1 MARPL
6 LLFILTMVLLS
17 GCGQGDGGAALAG
30 GPEPIPSFR
39 TTTTSPTGMFSFS
52 PGGDLTG
59 RVSGT
64 VWLDGPNAARVRLFP
79 HNGEFR
85 VEATLP
91 DGNIMLADV
100 SLAPVDTLVLQG
112 LPGVGPFEPEGW
124 VWVTPISTLLA
135 LYRDARPDLADS
147 ERQIRLKRF
156 LGISESQSVNRPF
169 SSRGQ
174 TQFSPRAFLDAAGA
188 QGLLEFARNLIAE
201 LEQEQARSFLN
212 LETPPGVVPP
222 AVAGPSRLIGLMDS
236 VGAGLVTDLIW
247 KGLGWAVGKMGL
259 GSSTNKQLDQI
270 QQQLSQINSEVEALQ
285 QSLPGLGTGTLAGN
299 VASDDIA
306 PVYTYYT
313 HENTVLTNSQSQY
326 TPFSFNNATFLAT
339 SDFTFLT
346 GQQSSGPLG
355 SAQGILGGCLN
366 ITPYANQG
374 NLITGLTQNFVKAWG
389 SGTSNAALATSN
401 TAFFYDFRNDVLVTP
416 TVQGYADYYLGF
428 LGQACNQVAET
439 ETRALGLNT
448 SPPSASI
455 QLAQSYLNGS
465 TYTQVAQGDSTQNGL
480 LALGR
485 RLQQQRPLALIG
497 GASALQ
503 PVWGAPAAN
512 ENVAGTG
519 IVNGTLWANCT
530 EVTTAND
537 FGETAVY
544 IDTVGQFN
552 INNYYNW
559 FLPSASEAKQLCQYA
574 TQAAIA
580 DGITN
585 KDQQI
590 PYGLHKLGLLSDANY
605 KTGMTNVGIYCSL
618 TTDKDNPSCQ
628 ILETKD
634 LSLDSGGLYEAG
646 LNAYGFKGTSDNPRL
661 VLLVRPFPGQP
672 QGAGG
677 YSRQGNTSA
686 TGVATTTGP
695 DAVMQSATA
704 RAIQAGGDQLFLWNS
719 DLALAGNFPPTEIV
733 VGRDPNSNQLRAY
746 GIWQV
751 GWPSVPGV
759 YRDTNQT
766 FVNLAKYYPNLGY
779 TPGQYIVYV
788 ELTNLVEWL
797 SSNTSVA
804 EVSNYSLTNLS
815 TYGGTVTQAALSGPG
830 LVILDPVIDSSSL
843 TRRTITGG
851 TVLSAIIASRDAFE
865 GTVSPTLSGATSQSL
880 GTPMGNLDPTGATI
894 SGGTITSGIL
904 DSDQGLQIITL
915 TDLSGTTHTVANGGG
930 IRNATVTGGV
940 VTLPSGSP
948 YSGVLTVH
956 NPAQPVTITASWL
969 ASPSTTNLTNLIAS
983 QSIFLTGTLSLP
995 AGSIMQPPVNR
1006 SLVVSP
1012 NFANIRLSAAGS
1024 DMTCFVTGFNA
1035 DGTCLDLS
1043 TNAATKYTLFQQ
1055 VGNDQ
1060 TFQEVPANLA
1070 SFGGVS
1076 AGGQPI
1082 QPNVLQFHA
1091 GFSTYSGLLIIRA
1104 VNSTSTGF
1112 AFLSAL
1118 AAP

>member
-1 MARPL
+1 MTRSIL
-6 LLFILTMVLLS
+6 LLMLTMVLLS
-17 GCGQGDGGAALAG
+17 GCGQGDAGGTRAG
-30 GPEPIPSFR
+30 GPEPIPSTR

-52 PGGDLTG
+52 PGGELTG

-64 VWLDGPNAARVRLFP
+64 VWLDGPGIAQVRLFP

-85 VEATLP
+85 VEATLS
-91 DGNIMLADV
+91 DGNVMLADV
-100 SLAPVDTLVLQG
+100 SLAPVDTLVLRG

-135 LYRDARPDLADS
+135 LYRDERPDLADS
-147 ERQIRLKRF
+147 ERLIRLKRF
-156 LGISESQSVNRPF
+156 LRISESQSVNRPF

-174 TQFSPRAFLDAAGA
+174 TQFSPRAFMDEAGEL
-188 QGLLEFARNLIAE
+188 GLLEFARSLIAE
-201 LEQEQARSFLN
+201 IEQEQARSFLN
-212 LETPPGVVPP
+212 LEDDIPP
-222 AVAGPSRLIGLMDS
+222 AVAGPSRLIGLMDGIGS
-236 VGAGLVTDLIW
+236 NLISDIIW

-259 GSSTNKQLDQI
+259 ASSTNRQLQQI
-270 QQQLSQINSEVEALQ
+270 QQQLSQVNIEVQELQ
-285 QSLPGLGTGTLAGN
+285 QSLPGIGTGTLAGD
-299 VASDDIA
+299 VANNDIA

-346 GQQSSGPLG
+346 GQQSSGPLE

-374 NLITGLTQNFVKAWG
+374 NLITGLTENFVKSWG
-389 SGTSNAALATSN
+389 SGTTNSALSTN
-401 TAFFYDFRNDVLVTP
+401 NLAFFYDFRNDVLVTP
-416 TVQGYADYYLGF
+416 TVQGYTDYYLGF

-439 ETRALGLNT
+439 LTRALGTNT
-448 SPPSASI
+448 APPSASI

-485 RLQQQRPLALIG
+485 RLQQQRPLALLG

-503 PVWGAPAAN
+503 PVWGAPFAN

-519 IVNGTLWANCT
+519 NVNGTMWANCT
-530 EVTTAND
+530 EVTTDND

-574 TQAAIA
+574 AQAALA

-585 KDQQI
+585 KGQQI

-605 KTGMTNVGIYCSL
+605 KTGMSNVGIYCSL
-618 TTDKDNPSCQ
+618 TTDKNNPSCQ
-628 ILETKD
+628 ILESSD
-634 LSLDSGGLYEAG
+634 LSLDSGGLYQAG
-646 LNAYGFKGTSDNPRL
+646 LNAYGFKGTKDNPRL

-677 YSRQGNTSA
+677 YSRNGSTSA

-704 RAIQAGGDQLFLWNS
+704 NAIKAGGNQLFLWNS

-751 GWPSVPGV
+751 GWPVVPGV

-766 FVNLAKYYPNLGY
+766 FVNLSKYYPDLGY

-797 SSNTSVA
+797 SSNTNVA

-815 TYGGTVTQAALSGPG
+815 TYGGTVTAASLSGPG
-830 LVILDPVIDSSSL
+830 LFILDPVIDDSTL
-843 TRRTITGG
+843 TRRTVTGG
-851 TVLSAIIASRDAFE
+851 TVLAATIASGE
-865 GTVSPTLSGATSQSL
+865 SLTGGTAPPTLSGATSLAL
-880 GTPMGNLDPTGATI
+880 GTPLGNLDPTGATI
-894 SGGTITSGIL
+894 SGGTITSGVL
-904 DSDQGLQIITL
+904 DSDEGLQIFTL

-930 IRNATVTGGV
+930 IRNATLTGGV
-940 VTLPSGSP
+940 LTLPTGSP

-956 NPAQPVTITASWL
+956 NPSQPVTITASWL
-969 ASPSTTNLTNLIAS
+969 TSPSTTNLTNLIPS
-983 QSIFLTGTLSLP
+983 QPEFLTGSLTLP
-995 AGSIMQPPVNR
+995 AGSGVQAPPQR

-1043 TNAATKYTLFQQ
+1043 TNAATKYALFQQ

-1076 AGGQPI
+1076 AGGQPV

-1091 GFSTYSGLLIIRA
+1091 GFSTYSGQLIIQA
-1104 VNSTSTGF
+1104 TNGTSTGF
-1112 AFLSAL
+1112 SFLSAL